1 MSWTWDSTQI
11 TFDQTCWTFDGYNGC
26 AWTGGG
32 SDEYKYKSYADLV
45 RDKEG
50 IVAELHKDR
59 ILAEDVDIIQFLN
72 IILTKG
78 LL

>member
-1 MSWTWDSTQI
+1 MWTWDSTEI
-11 TFDQTCWTFDGYNGC
+11 TFDQTCWFFDGYNGC
-26 AWTGGG
+26 IVTGGG
-32 SDEYKYKSYADLV
+32 SDEYKYATYADLV

-50 IVAELHKDR
+50 IDLRKNR